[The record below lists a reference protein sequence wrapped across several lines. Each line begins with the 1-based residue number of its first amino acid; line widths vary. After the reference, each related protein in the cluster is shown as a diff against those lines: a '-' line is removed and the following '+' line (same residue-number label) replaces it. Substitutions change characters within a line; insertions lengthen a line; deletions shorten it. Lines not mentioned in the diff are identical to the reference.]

1 MEFKILSLISLWSG
15 GGHLMIGGLKNRNKM
30 SFKVSANFVWAGKF
44 RNQCY
49 LYYLYSEPCFFCLLE
64 SQSIYDFLNLTL
76 GFQNLEV
83 MATQCLPEKNFL
95 CRFCFTENSVSDLGI
110 VWFSIMIFKLSHSAL
125 SLAIFLYTEK
135 NPCLFLLRTVLIQ
148 VIFCIIG
155 CLFVR
160 GPELF

>member
-30 SFKVSANFVWAGKF
+30 SFKVSANFVWTGKF

-83 MATQCLPEKNFL
+83 MATQCLPEKNLL

-110 VWFSIMIFKLSHSAL
+110 VWFSIMIFKL
-125 SLAIFLYTEK
+125 
-135 NPCLFLLRTVLIQ
+135 
-148 VIFCIIG
+148 
-155 CLFVR
+155 
-160 GPELF
+160 